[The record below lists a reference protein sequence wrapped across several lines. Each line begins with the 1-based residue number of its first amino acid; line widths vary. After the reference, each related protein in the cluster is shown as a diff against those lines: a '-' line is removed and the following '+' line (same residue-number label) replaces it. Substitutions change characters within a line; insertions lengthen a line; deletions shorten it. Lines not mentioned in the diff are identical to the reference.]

1 MGELLAYLKE
11 RYSKAG
17 ERSEVQESMH
27 RQRVKNSI
35 ISICE
40 KYLKEAGD
48 EFTFEVLGQD
58 LTYAV
63 IVIAEEPLSTRYD
76 FVQVDANIF
85 KARLK
90 SFDIDLG
97 TE

>member
-1 MGELLAYLKE
+1 MGELLDYLKE

-17 ERSEVQESMH
+17 ERTEVQESMH

-40 KYLKEAGD
+40 THLKDAGD

-58 LTYAV
+58 LTYAI
-63 IVIAEEPLSTRYD
+63 IVIAEEPLSTRYE
-76 FVQVDANIF
+76 FVQLDANLF

-90 SFDIDLG
+90 SFDIDLDS
-97 TE
+97 E